1 MVKILDFHTGL
12 RAGALL
18 LCLGTAG
25 CGGSISV
32 SEADRGGGSN
42 PAIDDPSA
50 RGGGRIDPRTGLPLD
65 PRAPQ
70 SPLGGGGNGGDP
82 GAAIAPAPATRA
94 ARLTHAQWEN
104 SVRDL
109 FGLAGDTSFSSLLRS
124 DPVQSG
130 FMFDNDASTMAV
142 DDALW
147 SGYEQA
153 AANVAETVAGNAA
166 LLAAIAPESGNDS
179 ERAARL
185 IAELGLRAHR
195 RPLTPEETGEY
206 GALFA
211 MAPALYSD
219 VSDFQ
224 AGTRLLI
231 ETILQSPNFLYRLE
245 TSATADG
252 GVIPLSS
259 YEVAS
264 RLSYALWNT
273 MPDAA
278 LFQVA
283 AADGLRDPT
292 EVSAQALRMLADPRA
307 ESVVA
312 HFHDQLLEV
321 ERYAGIRPSAAFYP
335 DVSAEFGQHA
345 ATESRS
351 FVREIVFGQHGSFA
365 DLLTSSETFVNRE
378 LADVYGLPG
387 DFGAEF
393 EKVTLDSAL
402 RQGLFTQ
409 VGFLALNASSA
420 NPDPIHRGV
429 FLARRVTCTEIAAP
443 PANIPPLPAAEG
455 RTNRE
460 TVEAHTEA
468 PGTQCAMCHASVINP
483 LGFPFEN
490 FDAIGR
496 ARTTDNGHPVDTS
509 SQAWTGTASVKVANA
524 VALTQALA
532 DSRAVHECYA
542 RHWLEFA
549 YGRPRATEDAGLIAS
564 LGERSLTTGMSV
576 EELVVALVTSP
587 AFLNRSTQELP

>member
-1 MVKILDFHTGL
+1 MVKILVPGAVL
-12 RAGALL
+12 RVAILL
-18 LCLGTAG
+18 LSLGTAA

-32 SEADRGGGSN
+32 SEADRGGGS
-42 PAIDDPSA
+42 PV
-50 RGGGRIDPRTGLPLD
+50 LD
-65 PRAPQ
+65 PYGRPVDG
-70 SPLGGGGNGGDP
+70 SPVALP
-82 GAAIAPAPATRA
+82 ITPAPATRA

-109 FGLAGDTSFSSLLRS
+109 FGLAEDTSFSSLLRS

-130 FMFDNDASTMAV
+130 FMFDNDGSSMAV

-153 AANVAETVAGNAA
+153 AANVAETVAGDAA
-166 LLAAIAPESGNDS
+166 LLGAISPPNADDS

-206 GALFA
+206 SALFA
-211 MAPALYSD
+211 MAPGLYPD
-219 VSDFQ
+219 LPDFQ
-224 AGTRLLI
+224 AGARLLI
-231 ETILQSPNFLYRLE
+231 ETILQTPGFLYRLE
-245 TSATADG
+245 TSTTASA

-259 YEVAS
+259 HEVAS

-273 MPDAA
+273 MPDVV
-278 LFQVA
+278 LFQAA
-283 AADGLRDPT
+283 AADRLQDPA
-292 EVSAQALRMLADPRA
+292 EVVAQALRMLDDPRA

-335 DVSAEFGQHA
+335 DVGSEFGRHA
-345 ATESRS
+345 QSESRR

-365 DLLTSSETFVNRE
+365 DLLTSSETFVNEE
-378 LADVYGLPG
+378 LAEVYGVPG

-393 EKVTLDSAL
+393 QKVALDPSQ

-409 VGFLALNASSA
+409 VGFLALNATSA

-429 FLARRVTCTEIAAP
+429 FIARRITCTELAAP
-443 PANIPPLPAAEG
+443 PANVPPLPSAEG

-460 TVEAHTEA
+460 TVQAHTEV
-468 PGTQCAMCHASVINP
+468 PGTQCATCHATIINP
-483 LGFPFEN
+483 LGFPFES

-496 ARTTDNGHPVDTS
+496 QRSTDNGHLIDTS
-509 SQAWTGTASVKVANA
+509 AEAWTGSQHAKVANA
-524 VALTQALA
+524 VELTQALA
-532 DSRAVHECYA
+532 ASKAVHECYA
-542 RHWLEFA
+542 RHWLEFT
-549 YGRPRATEDAGLIAS
+549 YGRPHVAQDAGLIAN
-564 LGERSLTTGMSV
+564 LAERSLTSGLSI
-576 EELVVALVTSP
+576 EDLVIALVTSP